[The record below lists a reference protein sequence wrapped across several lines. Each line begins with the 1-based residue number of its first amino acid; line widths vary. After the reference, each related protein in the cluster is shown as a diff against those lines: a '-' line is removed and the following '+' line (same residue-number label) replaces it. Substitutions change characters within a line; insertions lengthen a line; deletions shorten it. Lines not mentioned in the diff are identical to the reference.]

1 MRQISPASCPCPGR
15 ATGAARYGECVHL
28 SADAVLRT
36 TRRLVSRALVLAVA
50 APVTVAGVLVAT
62 DAVRKRRNTVEATF
76 PRSSPAD
83 VEVAGTTT
91 TVFTYG
97 EDVYR
102 EMLAAIRGARR
113 RILFETY
120 IWKADALG
128 EEFKRALV
136 EASERGVEVF
146 VVYDGF
152 ANLVV
157 PQSFFDL
164 PAPIHVIRYPVF
176 RPGVLLLNVRKS
188 GRDHRK
194 ILVVDDEIAF
204 VGGYNI
210 GALYATQ
217 WRDTHV
223 RLVGPSAWELR
234 NAFVDFWN
242 ANRAA
247 DQPLLADPG
256 SVHWEPRLRAARN
269 APAHLVFPIRGIY
282 LDAIDRASSHV
293 YITQAY
299 FIPDRE
305 ILAALL
311 AAAARGV
318 DVRVLVPERSN
329 HVLADWLS
337 RGLYTALLKG
347 GVRIHLYEDAMVHA
361 KTATID
367 GAWTTIGTAN
377 IDRLSLT
384 GNYEVNL
391 EITDP
396 GVAEQMEKVFEV
408 DLSNSRELTLA
419 EWESRS
425 LAAKLSEIVLTPLR
439 PLL

>member
-1 MRQISPASCPCPGR
+1 
-15 ATGAARYGECVHL
+15 VHL
-28 SADAVLRT
+28 STDATLRT
-36 TRRLVSRALVLAVA
+36 VRRILSRALVAAVA

-62 DAVRKRRNTVEATF
+62 DAIRKRRNTTLSSF
-76 PRSSPAD
+76 PHTPPAE

-97 EDVYR
+97 EDLFR
-102 EMLAAIRGARR
+102 EMLTAIRGARR
-113 RILFETY
+113 RVLFESY
-120 IWKADALG
+120 IWKGDALG

-136 EASERGVEVF
+136 DAAGRGVEVF

-157 PQSFFDL
+157 PRAFFDL
-164 PAPIHVIRYPVF
+164 PDSVHVIRYPVF
-176 RPGVLLLNVRKS
+176 RPGVLMLNVRKS

-210 GALYATQ
+210 GSLYATQ

-223 RLVGPSAWELR
+223 RLEGPSAWELR

-242 ANRAA
+242 ANRAP

-256 SVHWEPRLRAARN
+256 STHWEPRLRAARN

-347 GVRIHLYEDAMVHA
+347 GVRIHLYRDAMVHA

-396 GVAEQMEKVFEV
+396 GVAEQMEKVFAV

-425 LAAKLSEIVLTPLR
+425 VAAKLSEIILTPLR

>member
-1 MRQISPASCPCPGR
+1 
-15 ATGAARYGECVHL
+15 
-28 SADAVLRT
+28 
-36 TRRLVSRALVLAVA
+36 
-50 APVTVAGVLVAT
+50 
-62 DAVRKRRNTVEATF
+62 
-76 PRSSPAD
+76 
-83 VEVAGTTT
+83 
-91 TVFTYG
+91 
-97 EDVYR
+97 
-102 EMLAAIRGARR
+102 MLAAIRGAKSC
-113 RILFETY
+113 ILLETY
-120 IWKADALG
+120 IWKGDALG
-128 EEFKRALV
+128 QEFKDALI
-136 EASERGVEVF
+136 EASERGVEVY
-146 VVYDGF
+146 VIYDGF

-157 PQSFFDL
+157 PRAFFDL
-164 PAPIHVIRYPVF
+164 PEPIHVLRYPVF
-176 RPGVLLLNVRKS
+176 RPGVLMLNVRKS

-194 ILVVDDEIAF
+194 ILVVDDEVAF

-210 GALYATQ
+210 ATLYATQ

-223 RLVGPSAWELR
+223 RVEGPSAWELR

-242 ANRAA
+242 NNRSQG
-247 DQPLLADPG
+247 QPMLADPG
-256 SVHWEPRLRAARN
+256 STHWEPRLRAARN

-293 YITQAY
+293 HITQAY

-311 AAAARGV
+311 TAAARGV
-318 DVRVLVPERSN
+318 EVSVVVPERSN

-337 RGLYTALLKG
+337 RGLYRALLTG
-347 GVRIHLYEDAMVHA
+347 GVRIFLYQSAMVHA

-396 GVAEQMEKVFEV
+396 DVAEQMEKVFEI

-419 EWESRS
+419 EWEGRS
-425 LAAKLSEIVLTPLR
+425 IAAKLSEVVLTPLR

>member
-1 MRQISPASCPCPGR
+1 M
-15 ATGAARYGECVHL
+15 HL
-28 SADAVLRT
+28 STDATLRT
-36 TRRLVSRALVLAVA
+36 VRRILSRALVAAVA

-62 DAVRKRRNTVEATF
+62 DAIRKRRNTTLSSF
-76 PRSSPAD
+76 PRTPPAE

-97 EDVYR
+97 EDLFR
-102 EMLAAIRGARR
+102 EMLTAIRGARR
-113 RILFETY
+113 RVLFESY
-120 IWKADALG
+120 IWKGDALG

-136 EASERGVEVF
+136 DAAGRGVEVF

-157 PQSFFDL
+157 PRAFFDL
-164 PAPIHVIRYPVF
+164 PDSVHVIRYPVF
-176 RPGVLLLNVRKS
+176 RPGVLMLNVRKS

-210 GALYATQ
+210 GSLYATQ

-223 RLVGPSAWELR
+223 RLEGPSAWELR

-242 ANRAA
+242 ANRAP

-256 SVHWEPRLRAARN
+256 STHWEPRLRAARN

-347 GVRIHLYEDAMVHA
+347 GVRIHLYRDAMVHA

-396 GVAEQMEKVFEV
+396 GVAEQMEKVFAV

-425 LAAKLSEIVLTPLR
+425 VAAKLSEIILTPLR

>member
-1 MRQISPASCPCPGR
+1 
-15 ATGAARYGECVHL
+15 VHL
-28 SADAVLRT
+28 STDATLRT
-36 TRRLVSRALVLAVA
+36 VRRILSRALVAAVA

-62 DAVRKRRNTVEATF
+62 DAIRKRRNTTLSSF
-76 PRSSPAD
+76 PRTPPAE

-97 EDVYR
+97 EDLFR
-102 EMLAAIRGARR
+102 EMLTAIRGARR
-113 RILFETY
+113 RVLFESY
-120 IWKADALG
+120 IWKGDALG

-136 EASERGVEVF
+136 DAAGRGVEVF

-157 PQSFFDL
+157 PRAFFDL
-164 PAPIHVIRYPVF
+164 PDSVHVIRYPVF
-176 RPGVLLLNVRKS
+176 RPGVLMLNVRKS

-210 GALYATQ
+210 GSLYATQ

-223 RLVGPSAWELR
+223 RLEGPSAWELR

-242 ANRAA
+242 ANRAP

-256 SVHWEPRLRAARN
+256 STHWEPRLRAARN

-347 GVRIHLYEDAMVHA
+347 GVRIHLYRDAMVHA

-396 GVAEQMEKVFEV
+396 GVAEQMEKVFAV

-425 LAAKLSEIVLTPLR
+425 VAAKLSEIILTPLR

>member
-1 MRQISPASCPCPGR
+1 M
-15 ATGAARYGECVHL
+15 HL
-28 SADAVLRT
+28 SPDTTLRT
-36 TRRLVSRALVLAVA
+36 VRRVVSRALVVAVA
-50 APVTVAGVLVAT
+50 APVTVAGVLVTA
-62 DAVRKRRNTVEATF
+62 DAIRKRRNTTQSSF
-76 PRSSPAD
+76 PRTPPAE

-97 EDVYR
+97 EDLFR

-113 RILFETY
+113 RILFESY
-120 IWKADALG
+120 IWKGDALG

-136 EASERGVEVF
+136 EAAERGVEVF

-157 PQSFFDL
+157 SRAFFDL
-164 PAPIHVIRYPVF
+164 PDPIHVVRYPVF
-176 RPGVLLLNVRKS
+176 RPGVLMLNVRKS

-210 GALYATQ
+210 GSLYATQ

-223 RLVGPSAWELR
+223 RLEGPSAWELR

-242 ANRAA
+242 ANRRPG
-247 DQPLLADPG
+247 QPLLADPG
-256 SVHWEPRLRAARN
+256 SSHWEPRLRAARN
-269 APAHLVFPIRGIY
+269 APAQLVFPIRGIY

-329 HVLADWLS
+329 HVLADWLA

-347 GVRIHLYEDAMVHA
+347 GVRIHLYRNAMVHA

-396 GVAEQMEKVFEV
+396 GVAEQMEKVFAV
-408 DLSNSRELTLA
+408 DLSNSRELTLV